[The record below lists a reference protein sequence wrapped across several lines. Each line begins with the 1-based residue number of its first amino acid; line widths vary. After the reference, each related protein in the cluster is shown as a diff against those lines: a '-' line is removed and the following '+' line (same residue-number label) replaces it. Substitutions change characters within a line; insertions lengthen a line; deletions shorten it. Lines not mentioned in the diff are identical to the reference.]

1 MTTNAENMISLYK
14 KIENVV
20 TSHLLG
26 HNPLIEDFAEF
37 AVYSADFEDAAKKI
51 DTIYET
57 PGMVGADGYTE
68 AGERATNTVIQA
80 LCRTLLPFFIEKEG
94 VKDPLLMTT
103 TTGAVAPLS
112 ERVCDYFANMPR
124 QEDLPLG
131 VWWPTPFDD
140 SKLAEVRKATDGSWE
155 KAD

>member
-37 AVYSADFEDAAKKI
+37 AAYSADFEDAAKKI

-68 AGERATNTVIQA
+68 AGERATNAVIQA
-80 LCRTLLPFFIEKEG
+80 LCRALLPFFIEKEG
-94 VKDPLLMTT
+94 VKDPLLIDHDHR
-103 TTGAVAPLS
+103 VAPLS

-140 SKLAEVRKATDGSWE
+140 SKLVEVMEAPH
-155 KAD
+155 A